1 MLFHITKRKAIETQ
15 QHSQARGEY
24 SEDNSFIDLSQ
35 VSKLMSANA
44 KVLALYSTGKT
55 FGRGSHFVDFVKRR
69 A

>member
-15 QHSQARGEY
+15 QHSQARGEC

-44 KVLALYSTGKT
+44 KVLYSTGKT